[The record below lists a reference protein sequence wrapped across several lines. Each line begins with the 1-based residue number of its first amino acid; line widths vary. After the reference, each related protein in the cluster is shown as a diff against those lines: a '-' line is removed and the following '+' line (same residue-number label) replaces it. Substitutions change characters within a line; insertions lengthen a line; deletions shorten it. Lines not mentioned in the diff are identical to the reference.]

1 MLNVTSSPASESLT
15 CLVWD
20 DSLLMVRS
28 CGQGTAYGYV
38 ARNAI
43 WNGAEVYRWCQA
55 NQIIFELN
63 ECVNVA
69 DNGGGGDIDNCER
82 PASLLPCSCDG

>member
-1 MLNVTSSPASESLT
+1 MSRSPVS
-15 CLVWD
+15 CGH
-20 DSLLMVRS
+20 DSLLTVRP